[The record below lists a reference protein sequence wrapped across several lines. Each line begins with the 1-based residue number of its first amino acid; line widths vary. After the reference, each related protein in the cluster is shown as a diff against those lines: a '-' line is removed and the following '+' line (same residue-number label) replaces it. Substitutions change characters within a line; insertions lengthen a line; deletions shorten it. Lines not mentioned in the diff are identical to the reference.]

1 VAKRLLATAV
11 ATLVLGV
18 AAAGDAANV
27 EVLADALLRSENY
40 KVRLKAATALGQ
52 VQGPD
57 AVRTLLTALGDPH
70 PLVRAAAANALGR
83 HRNADTLP
91 DLCRMRGD
99 ADAFVRRAA
108 DGAIAVFGG
117 PSKCEPKRVYVS
129 VEVSGDDEA
138 TAGFVRTRM
147 LERCA
152 GDRRVV
158 LGRTVDL
165 TGAAPSGGPDPRAE
179 VEAGRLAGVEL
190 KLRVARTVER
200 SPTTTKVRCE
210 VFQSVYDLR
219 LRALRGSV
227 TQRAE
232 IDLGSPSASA
242 AAADQNAREC
252 LGALVP
258 VVYDGFSDYL
268 DRLE

>member
-1 VAKRLLATAV
+1 MRRLVATVLATLAF
-11 ATLVLGV
+11 GV
-18 AAAGDAANV
+18 AGAGAANV
-27 EVLADALLRSENY
+27 DALADALLRSENY

-57 AVRTLLTALGDPH
+57 ALRTLIAALGDPH
-70 PLVRAAAANALGR
+70 PLVRAAAVNALGR
-83 HRNADTLP
+83 HRNADTIP
-91 DLCRMRGD
+91 DLCRLRTD
-99 ADAFVRRAA
+99 AEAFVRKAA
-108 DGAIAVFGG
+108 DGALAGLGG
-117 PSKCEPKRVYVS
+117 PSKCEAKRVFVA
-129 VEVSGDDEA
+129 VEVSGEDAA
-138 TAGFVRTRM
+138 TAGFVRTRV

-158 LGRTVDL
+158 LGRALDL
-165 TGAAPSGGPDPRAE
+165 AGTAASDGPDPRAE
-179 VEAGRLAGVEL
+179 VEAGRLPGVEL
-190 KLRVARTVER
+190 KLRVARTVLR

-219 LRALRGSV
+219 LRALRGSA

-232 IDLGSPSASA
+232 IDLGSPTASA

-258 VVYDGFSDYL
+258 VVYEGFSDYL
-268 DRLE
+268 DRL

>member
-1 VAKRLLATAV
+1 VV

-18 AAAGDAANV
+18 AGAHAANV
-27 EVLADALLRSENY
+27 DALVDALLRSENY

-52 VQGPD
+52 VQSPD
-57 AVRTLLTALGDPH
+57 ALRTLLTALGDPH
-70 PLVRAAAANALGR
+70 PLVRAAAANAVGR
-83 HRNADTLP
+83 HRNPDTVP
-91 DLCRMRGD
+91 DLCRLRAD
-99 ADAFVRRAA
+99 ADAFVRKAA
-108 DGAIAVFGG
+108 DGALAGLGG
-117 PSKCEPKRVYVS
+117 PAKCQAKRVYVA
-129 VEVSGDDEA
+129 VDVSGDDEA
-138 TAGFVRTRM
+138 IAGFVRTRV

-165 TGAAPSGGPDPRAE
+165 AAPAASDGPDPRAE
-179 VEAGRLAGVEL
+179 VDAGRLPGVEL
-190 KLRVARTVER
+190 KLRVARAVER
-200 SPTTTKVRCE
+200 TPTTTKVRCE
-210 VFQSVYDLR
+210 VYQSVYDLR

-232 IDLGSPSASA
+232 IDLGSPTATA

-258 VVYDGFSDYL
+258 VVYEGFSDYL